1 MSENEE
7 KRYVEETEF
16 DQLKLEL
23 REALKDQLDA
33 LKAIARNTQTSRFH
47 LIGIITVGTDAVQLP
62 RFRAEHGVIL
72 KGLNANTDTIHVA
85 NHDTVATAGEMG
97 IGGFEIGP
105 GQAPTVP
112 IRILEDF
119 WAISDSQT
127 QYLSIWAS

>member
-1 MSENEE
+1 MSKES
-7 KRYVEETEF
+7 EETA
-16 DQLKLEL
+16 LVRGLETL
-23 REALKDQLDA
+23 RKSLDSNLEA

-47 LIGIITVGTDAVQLP
+47 LIGIIEVGLTAVQMP

-72 KGLNANTDTIHVA
+72 KGLNGNTATIHVA
-85 NHDTVATAGEMG
+85 NHDTVQVAGGPG

-119 WAISDSQT
+119 WAISGTAD